1 MTPQFYDENK
11 CTADRALVIETRI
24 NTGQGIDQ

>member
-1 MTPQFYDENK
+1 MTPQFYDEK